1 MTTNQ
6 SNTPI
11 QSLEFDEIKE
21 NLKAYLRGQELF
33 KDYDFEG
40 SSLSIILDLLA
51 YNTHYQAYYANMA
64 ANESFLDSAV
74 LRPSV
79 VSLAKHLNYTP
90 RSSKA
95 AQLLVDVVLSGDG
108 TTVDGVLKGN
118 IFLERTPFFGK
129 DLDGRT
135 IPFVNLQTYKAVRR
149 GSENLFQNVVL
160 YQGSVKTIAFVAN
173 TQMGIEPKFT
183 IPDLSVDIDTLDVF
197 VQKSQNESIGANN
210 LWSRGTDINVL
221 DSTSNVFF
229 VQSNRDGL
237 WEVYFGD
244 GILGKAI
251 ENGNLVTLRYVVT
264 EGSQGNGVGYNDGTA
279 KRAITIGDR
288 ERQSLGEGTFVRV
301 RTDSAGKLITSF
313 GGREPETTES
323 IRYYAPRNYQ
333 AQDRAVTSE
342 DYKAVLGREYSDR
355 ADSFFVWGGE
365 ENDPPQYGKVY
376 ISIKPKVGTRLSLE
390 EKQAIERTVFGSKN
404 LVTIT
409 PEVIDPDIL
418 FINPSITVYYDE
430 SKTTLNKTGVEN
442 RVAGIVRSFADSFL
456 GLFERNF
463 RLSKFSS
470 TIDGSS
476 PAINSNS
483 TTITLT
489 KRFEP
494 NLSRPTPYTIKF
506 DNALLHPIDGY
517 TPILS
522 SDVFGYRDL
531 TSTALVKPLVD
542 AFLEDDGFGNVRI
555 FKVVGSQKVT
565 LVRNIGTIDY
575 TTGTVFLRNFFPEY
589 LLTGKVEL
597 SLNVVPQ
604 NRDIFARRNQI
615 ILIESDSIQVTGIP
629 EKTTID
635 RSASDAAFPA

>member
-1 MTTNQ
+1 MTTNE

-95 AQLLVDVVLSGDG
+95 AQLLVDVVLPGDEA
-108 TTVDGVLKGN
+108 TTEGVLKGN

-160 YQGSVKTIAFVAN
+160 YQGSIKTIAFVAN

-210 LWSRGTDINVL
+210 LWSRGTDINIL

-229 VQSNRDGL
+229 VQNNRDGL

-301 RTDSAGKLITSF
+301 RTDSTGKLITSF
-313 GGREPETTES
+313 GGREAETTES

-355 ADSFFVWGGE
+355 ADSFFIWGGE

-409 PEVIDPDIL
+409 PEVVDPDIL